1 MAASSTLIPEDV
13 ARFITENI
21 DSVAQIEALLL
32 LRGNCQQQWDVT
44 GIAKRLY
51 IDDEQAAEILAR
63 LEEKQ
68 LLASEQGERL
78 FYRYQPD
85 SAVLRQMIDRVAEI
99 YSKHLVPVTNLIHSK
114 PKSRV
119 QEFADAFKFRKD

>member
-1 MAASSTLIPEDV
+1 MTASSTRIPEDV
-13 ARFITENI
+13 ARFIIEKI

-32 LRGNCQQQWDVT
+32 LRDNSHQQWDVAAV
-44 GIAKRLY
+44 AKRLY
-51 IDDEQAAEILAR
+51 IDDAQAGRILAR
-63 LEEKQ
+63 LQEEQ
-68 LLASEQGERL
+68 LLASESSASL
-78 FYRYQPD
+78 FYRYEPG
-85 SAVLRQMIDRVAEI
+85 SAALSRMVDRVAEI

>member
-1 MAASSTLIPEDV
+1 MTASSTLIPDDV
-13 ARFITENI
+13 ARFIIEKI

-32 LRGNCQQQWDVT
+32 LRDNCQQQWDVAAV
-44 GIAKRLY
+44 AKRLY

-63 LEEKQ
+63 LEENQ
-68 LLASEQGERL
+68 VLASKRGERL
-78 FYRYQPD
+78 CYRYQPR
-85 SAVLRQMIDRVAEI
+85 STALNQILDRVAEI